1 MRGTRKVA
9 TNVSL
14 QAEVVREAKALGMN
28 LSAVCEAAVVEA
40 VRCGKQNAWLEE
52 NRAAIETYN
61 ALVARDGVFSEQ
73 WRKF

>member
-1 MRGTRKVA
+1 MRAARKVA

-14 QAEVVREAKALGMN
+14 RAEVVREAKALGLN

-40 VRCGKQNAWLEE
+40 VRRGRQQAWREE
-52 NRAAIETYN
+52 NRAAIESYN
-61 ALVARDGVFSEQ
+61 ALVARDGVLSDR